1 MFRGPAAA
9 ARPSGKNEVGS
20 EAIESILGRGARVRG
35 RIGGDGDLRVEGHV
49 EGDVRISGQL
59 AIEEGGAVTGDVEA
73 AALVISGALTGDV
86 GLAARGS
93 VIPVIPVTIRAGAKV
108 AGNLGNAEV
117 VLEEGAS
124 FEGRIDAEFDL
135 PAGLAALPEAPAAGA
150 SRQTGRVR

>member
-9 ARPSGKNEVGS
+9 ARPSGKNEMES

-73 AALVISGALTGDV
+73 TAVVIGGALTGDI
-86 GLAARGS
+86 AAGGP
-93 VIPVIPVTIRAGAKV
+93 ITIRAGARV
-108 AGNLGNAEV
+108 AGNLGNSEV

-135 PAGLAALPEAPAAGA
+135 PAGLMASHEVSAAGAGA
-150 SRQTGRVR
+150 SRQTGRGR